1 MQFIPKKTKY
11 KKQQKGKNFHRVNG
25 LIHFE
30 KMKCGSVGLKAL
42 TAGRLTSKQIVTL
55 KQCVTKIIKKFGRL
69 KINVVADTPI
79 SKKPLEI
86 RMGKGKGAVDHWISK
101 IKVGKIICELDVS
114 KPVLA
119 LRALK
124 LVQIRLPMKTKLI
137 SNLK

>member
-11 KKQQKGKNFHRVNG
+11 KKQQKGKNFHRING
-25 LIHFE
+25 IIPFS
-30 KMKCGSVGLKAL
+30 KMKYGSLGLKAL
-42 TAGRLTSKQIVTL
+42 SSGRLTSKQIVTL
-55 KQCVTKIIKKFGRL
+55 KQCITKVIKKFGRL

-86 RMGKGKGAVDHWISK
+86 RMGKGKGAVDHWVSK

-114 KPVLA
+114 KPLLA
-119 LRALK
+119 IKALQ